1 MKKAAPPYRNRIEL
15 LQGTLDMLILQ
26 TLQRG
31 PQHGYAITQALR
43 ARSSEVLQ
51 VETGSLYPALHRLE
65 RQGFVS
71 AKWGETEQ
79 KQRGKFYSIT
89 AAGRR
94 QLASDRSSK
103 WDAMVAAITSVFNSG
118 KPKAE
123 AAKTENPRVVSEPH
137 LPATNRARPISTP
150 NCVRTLRWLS
160 PTALRK
166 VNLPRKRVPQRSA
179 SSAICRSL
187 KM

>member
-1 MKKAAPPYRNRIEL
+1 
-15 LQGTLDMLILQ
+15 MLILQ

-89 AAGRR
+89 GGRSR
-94 QLASDRSSK
+94 
-103 WDAMVAAITSVFNSG
+103 
-118 KPKAE
+118 
-123 AAKTENPRVVSEPH
+123 
-137 LPATNRARPISTP
+137 
-150 NCVRTLRWLS
+150 
-160 PTALRK
+160 
-166 VNLPRKRVPQRSA
+166 
-179 SSAICRSL
+179 
-187 KM
+187 